1 MRLIR
6 VRRPAGVDVIE
17 ELLTEVDTSRT
28 NVAEQLKSTLIESPE
43 AIYFVQAYDGDQ
55 LQAFM
60 IALAPVSVD
69 HIFIFQAW
77 KLPSADKLISDRIFF
92 RVCLWADSLDRHEIR
107 AETQRSPEAFLRK
120 WNFAL
125 HSQIMSFH
133 ISENLE
139 EELMDN
145 QGVHQTLVG
154 KQPTKEPD
162 PRLTAT
168 EVKEVVKPSKE
179 ELEELAAE
187 DTDEVNLDLVVDE
200 SEDLVPP
207 EESTTKGSTTKETP
221 LTTQEPTL
229 ADVANDKPKVG
240 LSPTITPADA
250 AKRIAEKKALITEGK
265 NHGREF
271 RRDQL

>member
-6 VRRPAGVDVIE
+6 VRRPAGVDVIK

-43 AIYFVQAYDGDQ
+43 AIYFVQAYDGDV

-60 IALAPVSVD
+60 IALAPASVD

-77 KLPSADKLISDRIFF
+77 KLPSADKLISDRAFF

-120 WNFAL
+120 WNFAV
-125 HSQIMSFH
+125 HSQIMTFH
-133 ISENLE
+133 IRENLE

-168 EVKEVVKPSKE
+168 EVEEPPAKTRKEFKERQKPSKE

-187 DTDEVNLDLVVDE
+187 DTDEVNLVLVVDE
-200 SEDLVPP
+200 SEELTPP
-207 EESTTKGSTTKETP
+207 EENP
-221 LTTQEPTL
+221 LTTQKPTL
-229 ADVANDKPKVG
+229 ADVANDKPKLG
-240 LSPTITPADA
+240 LSAADA

-265 NHGREF
+265 DHGREF
-271 RRDQL
+271 RRD